1 MCDYSLHLTV
11 SRPAVVGEKLI
22 TTVFANSM
30 TRGLSAEGKPNV
42 AVCLSP
48 GTQVAFDN
56 DVECTRQSDL
66 LLQMA
71 ISERVAQFRQ
81 VNRDRHDVHHD
92 ALEFPSGLIL
102 LIHNLCPGQH
112 ITVLQLPAPAQVWSA
127 EHGLEQAYSSV
138 H

>member
-11 SRPAVVGEKLI
+11 SRPAMVGEKLI

-42 AVCLSP
+42 AVCLPP
-48 GTQVAFDN
+48 GTELAFDN
-56 DVECTRQSDL
+56 DVECTRPPDL
-66 LLQMA
+66 LPQVV

-81 VNRDRHDVHHD
+81 VTRDRPDLHHD

-112 ITVLQLPAPAQVWSA
+112 LTVLQLPAAAQIRSA
-127 EHGLEQAYSSV
+127 ERGLEQARSSV